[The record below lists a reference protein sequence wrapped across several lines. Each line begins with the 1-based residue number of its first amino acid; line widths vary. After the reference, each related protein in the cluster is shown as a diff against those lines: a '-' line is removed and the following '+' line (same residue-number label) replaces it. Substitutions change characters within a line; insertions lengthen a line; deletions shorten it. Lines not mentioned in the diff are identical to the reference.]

1 MTGIARNFTLSFS
14 GLSSSLDLPR
24 THFALEVVE
33 LFHGQ
38 TVKEFDPALDVKGC
52 LKECVVFF
60 LLGTFKRL
68 RIGYSSAR

>member
-1 MTGIARNFTLSFS
+1 M
-14 GLSSSLDLPR
+14 DLPR